1 MRNEVG
7 SLREK
12 ITYEVS
18 MRMEIDQGNI
28 IVEWH
33 QDLLDVLE
41 EEFIEKP
48 VGVMCYYILA
58 MFSHPIIDQRVGGEL
73 DLSRGI
79 IAKQILQSERDQGG
93 RR

>member
-1 MRNEVG
+1 
-7 SLREK
+7 
-12 ITYEVS
+12 
-18 MRMEIDQGNI
+18 
-28 IVEWH
+28 
-33 QDLLDVLE
+33 
-41 EEFIEKP
+41 
-48 VGVMCYYILA
+48 MCYYTLA